1 MSDKINS
8 NYLETYSQIFSER
21 ICSDYFGTKKFMDG
35 QEIIQLTPSDQVNLM
50 VIKTLFA
57 AWQDELR
64 KLKSNPYFDYRD
76 YAVEE
81 VLKEFM
87 NVLSRAIKIER
98 PAFEPLLKKAV
109 QDTIVLAVDPVTFYS
124 QEIDRADAESISGY
138 LKENKRYLKWH
149 GRLLAVL
156 IEKVGQGV
164 SEGQL
169 KRALSANYDYLK
181 GELDQP
187 GDLLARL
194 NQVEAIDYE
203 ELLVNL
209 EEAAAPEQEESP
221 EVIATI
227 EPQKPDEEKTQIHPQ
242 HQPATPSKAIDPALA
257 WAKFEME
264 EYSYMKGSLGSL
276 SESVGINQKIM
287 FTKVLFGGN
296 HDLMMHAFK
305 AVDESDSFVDAI
317 ELLNQRYVGELDW
330 EIDSDEVGE
339 FLQLV
344 FRKFEQ

>member
-21 ICSDYFGTKKFMDG
+21 ICSDYFGTKKFING

-57 AWQDELR
+57 AWQDELG
-64 KLKSNPYFDYRD
+64 KLKSNPYFDYKD

-109 QDTIVLAVDPVTFYS
+109 QDTVLLAVDPVMFYS
-124 QEIDRADAESISGY
+124 GEIERADPESISKY

-149 GRLLAVL
+149 GQLMAVL
-156 IEKVGQGV
+156 IEKSDLGV

-169 KRALSANYDYLK
+169 KRSLSANYDYLK
-181 GELDQP
+181 NQLDQP
-187 GDLLARL
+187 TDLLERL

-203 ELLVNL
+203 LLLIGVG
-209 EEAAAPEQEESP
+209 EVEESDQTEP
-221 EVIATI
+221 LEVAPVA
-227 EPQKPDEEKTQIHPQ
+227 EPQKPDAKEAQFHPQ

-264 EYSYMKGSLGSL
+264 EYSYMKGSLSSL
-276 SESVGINQKIM
+276 SESVNINQKIM

-305 AVDESDSFVDAI
+305 GIDGSESFVDAI

-344 FRKFEQ
+344 FRKFDQ